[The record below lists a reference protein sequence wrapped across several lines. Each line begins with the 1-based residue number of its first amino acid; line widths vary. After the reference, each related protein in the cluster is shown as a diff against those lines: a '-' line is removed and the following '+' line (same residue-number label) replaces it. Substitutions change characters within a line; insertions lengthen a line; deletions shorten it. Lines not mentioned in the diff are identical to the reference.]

1 MTLVLANN
9 WWSLLLR
16 GLLALLL
23 GVLTLAWPGI
33 TVGALVLL
41 FGAYAFLDGV
51 MSIVGAVTASRGHQR
66 WALLVAEGVV
76 GILAAIATF
85 AWPAI
90 TLLMLIYVI
99 ASWSIVTGVLEI
111 MAAVRLRK
119 SISGELFLA
128 LAGAASILFGIML
141 MSFPVAGALV
151 IGIWVGVYAL
161 IFGAMLIGLG
171 LRLRNWTRSSLG
183 PAALG
188 IP

>member
-9 WWSLLLR
+9 WWSLVLR
-16 GLLALLL
+16 GLLALML
-23 GVLTLAWPGI
+23 GILTLAWPGI

-41 FGAYAFLDGV
+41 FGAYALLNGV
-51 MSIVGAVTASRGHQR
+51 MSVVGAVTASRGHER
-66 WALLVAEGVV
+66 WGFLVAEGVV
-76 GILAAIATF
+76 GILAGILTF

-90 TLLMLIYVI
+90 TLFILIYVI
-99 ASWSIVTGVLEI
+99 ASWCIVTGALEI
-111 MAAVRLRK
+111 AAAVRLRK

-141 MSFPVAGALV
+141 MSFPVAGALA
-151 IGIWVGVYAL
+151 IGIWVGIYAL
-161 IFGAMLIGLG
+161 IIGTMLIGLG
-171 LRLRNWTRSSLG
+171 LRLRSWTRSSLG

>member
-9 WWSLLLR
+9 WWSLVLR

-23 GVLTLAWPGI
+23 GLLTLAWPGI

-41 FGAYAFLDGV
+41 FGAFAFLNGV
-51 MSIVGAVTASRGHQR
+51 MSIVGALTASRGHER
-66 WALLVAEGVV
+66 WGFLVAEGVV
-76 GILAAIATF
+76 GILAGIVTF
-85 AWPAI
+85 GWPAI

-99 ASWSIVTGVLEI
+99 ASWSIVTGALEI
-111 MAAVRLRK
+111 AAGVRLRK

-128 LAGAASILFGIML
+128 LAGAASILFGILL

-151 IGIWVGVYAL
+151 MGIWVGAYAL
-161 IFGAMLIGLG
+161 IFGVVLIGLG
-171 LRLRNWTRSSLG
+171 LRLRTWTRSSLG

-188 IP
+188 IS